1 MSATS
6 HHHNL
11 AHLLDEVLVEHSA
24 RPALHYA
31 EGDHTFHE
39 LGVWVDSLA
48 ALFLARGLRRGDV
61 IAIGHDKQSLSYAL
75 MLAAIRLGV
84 AYVNIDVASPI
95 ARTSRI
101 LQVSAPK
108 LLFYDDPAYQTDMA
122 ELATT
127 QGCELLLLDPSSL
140 PTASENDRERQ
151 RKCSRLVDGETIA
164 YIMFTSGSTGLPKGV
179 AVTHQNV
186 LHLIAWGNERFG
198 ITERDNFAN
207 LSPMYFDNSVFDF
220 YVALFCGAS
229 LSPIHRSLLMKPYEL
244 VPYVTA
250 RACTIWF
257 SVPSALMY
265 LIAMKAIAVG
275 TLSQL
280 RAIIFGG
287 EGYPKVEL
295 KKLYDLFSGQAILV
309 NVYGPTECT
318 CICSAHS
325 LSADDFLDL
334 DGLPTLGHL
343 NPNFD
348 YRILDED
355 DRDAAE
361 GELCLIGPNVAAGY
375 FNDLE
380 RTTAAF
386 FSITEA
392 NRFMKRMYRT
402 GDLVRELDG
411 RLNFVGRKDN
421 QIKHMG
427 YRIEL
432 EEIELA
438 LVKLPQ
444 VDQATVIYH
453 RSHSSHG
460 KLVGYVATSVDV
472 DERALIK
479 GLKTLL
485 PEYMVPF
492 KFIVMSKLPK
502 NANGKVDRQRLVSL
516 ISQLDNDESK
526 IV

>member
-1 MSATS
+1 MVYY
-6 HHHNL
+6 HNL
-11 AHLLDEVLVEHSA
+11 AHLLDEVLVEHA
-24 RPALHYA
+24 AKPALRYA
-31 EGDHTFHE
+31 EADHTFYE
-39 LGVWVDSLA
+39 LGGWVDSLA
-48 ALFLARGLRRGDV
+48 ALLLSKGLRRGDV
-61 IAIGHDKQSLSYAL
+61 IAIGHDKHALSYAL

-101 LQVSAPK
+101 LQVSAPS
-108 LLFYDDPAYQTDMA
+108 LLFYDDLAYQADMT

-140 PTASENDRERQ
+140 PTASEADRERQ
-151 RKCSRLVDGETIA
+151 RQCSRQVDGATIA
-164 YIMFTSGSTGLPKGV
+164 YIMFTSGSTGVPKGV

-186 LHLIAWGNERFG
+186 LHLIAWGHERFD
-198 ITERDNFAN
+198 ITGLDNFVN

-220 YVALFCGAS
+220 YVGLFCGAS
-229 LSPIHRSLLMKPYEL
+229 LSPIHRSLLSKPYEL
-244 VPYVTA
+244 VPYVNA

-265 LIAMKAIAVG
+265 LMAMKAIAPG
-275 TLSQL
+275 TLSLL
-280 RAIIFGG
+280 RAIVFGG

-295 KKLYDLFSGQAILV
+295 KKLYDRFSGQAALV

-318 CICSAHS
+318 CICSAHT

-386 FSITEA
+386 NTITDA

-402 GDLVRELDG
+402 GDLVKVKEVGG
-411 RLNFVGRKDN
+411 RLHFVGRKDN

-432 EEIELA
+432 EEIENA
-438 LVKLPQ
+438 LVTLPQ
-444 VDQATVIYH
+444 VDQAAVVYQRTQAAY
-453 RSHSSHG
+453 G
-460 KLVGYVATSVDV
+460 KLVAYVACTSEVD
-472 DERALIK
+472 DKDLLQ
-479 GLKTLL
+479 GLGQLL
-485 PEYMVPF
+485 PDYMLPARL
-492 KFIVMSKLPK
+492 IVMPHLPK
-502 NANGKVDRQRLVSL
+502 NPNGKVDRQ
-516 ISQLDNDESK
+516 QLRALLDR
-526 IV
+526 

>member
-1 MSATS
+1 MSATL

-11 AHLLDEVLVEHSA
+11 AHLLDELLAKHAA
-24 RPALHYA
+24 RPALCYA
-31 EGDHTFHE
+31 EGDHTFRE
-39 LGVWVDSLA
+39 LSGWIDLLA
-48 ALFLARGLRRGDV
+48 ALLLSRGLRRGDV
-61 IAIGHDKQSLSYAL
+61 IAIGHDKHALSYAL

-108 LLFYDDPAYQTDMA
+108 LLFYDDPAYQVDMN

-127 QGCELLLLDPSSL
+127 EGCELLLLDPSAL
-140 PTASENDRERQ
+140 PTASKVDREHQRQ
-151 RKCSRLVDGETIA
+151 CSRLVDGATIA
-164 YIMFTSGSTGLPKGV
+164 YIMFTSGSTGVPKGV

-186 LHLIAWGNERFG
+186 LHLIAWGHERFG

-220 YVALFCGAS
+220 YVGLFCGAS
-229 LSPIHRSLLMKPYEL
+229 LSPIHRGLLTKPYEL
-244 VPYVTA
+244 VPYVSA

-265 LIAMKAIAVG
+265 LMAVKAIAPG
-275 TLSQL
+275 TLTHL
-280 RAIIFGG
+280 RAIVFGG

-295 KKLYDLFSGQAILV
+295 KKLYDLFSDQATLV

-318 CICSAHS
+318 CICSAHTLES
-325 LSADDFLDL
+325 DDFQDL
-334 DGLPTLGHL
+334 EGLPTLGYL

-348 YRILDED
+348 HRILDED
-355 DRDAAE
+355 DSDATE

-380 RTTAAF
+380 RTAVAF
-386 FSITEA
+386 HTITDA

-402 GDLVRELDG
+402 GDLVKEVDG
-411 RLNFVGRKDN
+411 QLHFVGRKDN

-432 EEIELA
+432 EEIENA
-438 LVKLPQ
+438 LVRLPQ
-444 VDQATVIYH
+444 VDQAAVVYH
-453 RSHSSHG
+453 RSQAAYG
-460 KLVGYVATSVDV
+460 KLVAYVACTTEV
-472 DERALIK
+472 EGKALLQALGK
-479 GLKTLL
+479 LV
-485 PEYMVPF
+485 PDYMVPA
-492 KFIVMSKLPK
+492 KLIVMPKLPK
-502 NANGKVDRQRLVSL
+502 NANGKVDRQHLRAL
-516 ISQLDNDESK
+516 LDQ
-526 IV
+526 

>member
-1 MSATS
+1 MSITS

-11 AHLLDEVLVEHSA
+11 AHLLDEVLIEHAA

-31 EGDHTFHE
+31 EADHTFYE
-39 LGVWVDSLA
+39 LGGWVDSLA
-48 ALFLARGLRRGDV
+48 ALLLSNGLQRGDI
-61 IAIGHDKQSLSYAL
+61 IAIGHDKHALSYAL

-95 ARTSRI
+95 ARNSRI

-108 LLFYDDPAYQTDMA
+108 LLFYDDSSYQTDMA
-122 ELATT
+122 VLAKT

-140 PTASENDRERQ
+140 PIVSENDRERQ
-151 RKCSRLVDGETIA
+151 RKCSRQVDGETIA
-164 YIMFTSGSTGLPKGV
+164 YIMFTSGSTGVPKGV

-186 LHLIAWGNERFG
+186 LHLIAWGHDRFG
-198 ITERDNFAN
+198 ITELDNFAN

-220 YVALFCGAS
+220 YVGLFCGAS
-229 LSPIHRSLLMKPYEL
+229 LSPIHRSMLSKPYEL
-244 VPYVTA
+244 VPYVNA
-250 RACTIWF
+250 RSCTIWF

-265 LIAMKAIAVG
+265 LMTMKAIAPG
-275 TLSQL
+275 ALSLL
-280 RAIIFGG
+280 RTIIFGG

-295 KKLYDLFSGQAILV
+295 KKLYDRFSGQAEIV

-318 CICSAHS
+318 CICSAHT
-325 LSADDFLDL
+325 LSPEDFQDL
-334 DGLPTLGHL
+334 DGLPTLGQL

-348 YRILDED
+348 YRILDVD
-355 DRDAAE
+355 GHDAAE

-386 FSITEA
+386 FSITDA

-402 GDLVRELDG
+402 GDLVYEVGGL
-411 RLNFVGRKDN
+411 LHFVGRKDN

-432 EEIELA
+432 EEIENA
-438 LVKLPQ
+438 LVMLSQ
-444 VDQATVIYH
+444 VDQAAVFYQ
-453 RSHSSHG
+453 RSQAAYG
-460 KLVGYVATSVDV
+460 KLVAYIACNTEVDNQ
-472 DERALIK
+472 ELLQK
-479 GLKTLL
+479 LGQLL
-485 PEYMVPF
+485 PNYMLPDRL
-492 KFIVMSKLPK
+492 IVMPQLPK
-502 NANGKVDRQRLVSL
+502 NPNGKIDRQ
-516 ISQLDNDESK
+516 QLHALLER
-526 IV
+526 